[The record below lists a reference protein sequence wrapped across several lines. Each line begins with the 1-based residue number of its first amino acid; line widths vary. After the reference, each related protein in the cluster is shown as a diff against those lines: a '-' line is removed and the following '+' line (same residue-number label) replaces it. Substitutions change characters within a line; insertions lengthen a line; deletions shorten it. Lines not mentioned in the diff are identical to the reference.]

1 MEIIN
6 AKKAASLIKDG
17 DSVMM
22 GGFLGCGT
30 AHKCV
35 DELLKL
41 GTKNLTMIGNDTAM
55 ADYSYGKLI
64 VNKQVKKLIATH
76 IGTNKETGRQ
86 MSAGELEVELVPQ
99 GTLAER
105 IRASRSGLGGVLVST
120 GIGTLVAE
128 GKDVIKVDGKEY
140 LLEKPLKANVALVYA
155 TYADKYGNLAY
166 DGTTRNFNALMAM
179 AADLVIVEVEQ
190 VLDSALD
197 PNRVVVPFVAV
208 DYIVDSSKEA

>member
-1 MEIIN
+1 MKIIS
-6 AKKAASLIKDG
+6 AKEAAALIKDG
-17 DSVMM
+17 DSLMM

-55 ADYSYGKLI
+55 VDYSYGKLV
-64 VNKQVKKLIATH
+64 VNKQIKKLIATH

-128 GKDVIKVDGKEY
+128 GKEVIKVDGKEY

>member
-1 MEIIN
+1 MKIIS
-6 AKKAASLIKDG
+6 AKEAAALVKDG
-17 DSVMM
+17 DSLMM

-55 ADYSYGKLI
+55 ADYSYGKLV
-64 VNKQVKKLIATH
+64 VNKQIKKLIATH

-128 GKDVIKVDGKEY
+128 GKEVIKVDGKEY

>member
-1 MEIIN
+1 MKIIN
-6 AKKAASLIKDG
+6 AKEAAALIKDG

-128 GKDVIKVDGKEY
+128 GKEVIKVDGKEY

>member
-1 MEIIN
+1 MKIIS
-6 AKKAASLIKDG
+6 AKEAASLIKEG
-17 DSVMM
+17 NSIMM

-35 DELLKL
+35 EELLKL
-41 GTKNLTMIGNDTAM
+41 GTKNLTMIGNDSAM
-55 ADYSYGKLI
+55 ADFSYGKLI
-64 VNKQVKKLIATH
+64 VNKQIKKLIATH

-86 MSAGELEVELVPQ
+86 MSSGELEVELVPQ

-128 GKDVIKVDGKEY
+128 GKQIIEVDGKEY
-140 LLEKPLKANVALVYA
+140 LLEKPLKANIALVYA

-166 DGTTRNFNALMAM
+166 DGTTRNFNPLMAM
-179 AADLVIVEVEQ
+179 AADLVIVEVEEI
-190 VLDSALD
+190 LDSALN
-197 PNRVVVPFVAV
+197 PNHVVVPGIAV
-208 DYIVDSSKEA
+208 DYIVDSSKEG

>member
-1 MEIIN
+1 MKIIS
-6 AKKAASLIKDG
+6 AKEAAALVKDG
-17 DSVMM
+17 DSLMM

-55 ADYSYGKLI
+55 ADYSYGKLV
-64 VNKQVKKLIATH
+64 VNRQIKKLIATH

-128 GKDVIKVDGKEY
+128 GKEVIKVDGKEY

>member
-197 PNRVVVPFVAV
+197 PNRVIVPFVAV

>member
-1 MEIIN
+1 MKIIS
-6 AKKAASLIKDG
+6 AKEAAALIKDG
-17 DSVMM
+17 DSLMM

-55 ADYSYGKLI
+55 ADYSYGKLV
-64 VNKQVKKLIATH
+64 VNKQIKKLIATH

-120 GIGTLVAE
+120 GIGTSVAE
-128 GKDVIKVDGKEY
+128 GKEVIKVDGKEY